1 MAIRLKK
8 EGHSVR
14 VFVADENQRQNLE
27 GLVEKTDDWKNEL
40 DWVGKGGLIIFDTIG
55 YGKEQDDLR
64 EKGFSVVGGS
74 AVGDKLENS
83 RQFGQKILSLYGI
96 NTVPSVN
103 FCNVEEAIEF
113 VKKNKGPW
121 VIKQNGHVDKTFN
134 YVGHSEDNRD
144 VESVLKS
151 YFKNNQKDCNSI
163 DLQKRID
170 GIEIGVGRYFNG
182 TDWVGPIEM
191 NVEHKNLCNGG
202 LGPKT
207 YEMGTLMWYDSNEN
221 NRFFKEL
228 LDKIK
233 PVLIDGNFR
242 GDIDINCI
250 VNEEGI
256 FPLEFTARFGFPAL
270 QLQSELHESPWGEF
284 LKAVADGKPYDLKY
298 KSGYGI
304 VVLVAAP
311 PFPYEA
317 VGEKNSSLGMEVCFT
332 DDFTEE
338 DFSNVHLGEV
348 SLRKEDGRDI
358 YYISSQSGF
367 VLHVTG
373 SGRTIEEARSATCD
387 RVKKIIIPKM
397 FYRTDIG
404 VKFLEEEKAKL
415 EKWGW
420 L

>member
-1 MAIRLKK
+1 
-8 EGHSVR
+8 
-14 VFVADENQRQNLE
+14 
-27 GLVEKTDDWKNEL
+27 
-40 DWVGKGGLIIFDTIG
+40 
-55 YGKEQDDLR
+55 
-64 EKGFSVVGGS
+64 
-74 AVGDKLENS
+74 
-83 RQFGQKILSLYGI
+83 
-96 NTVPSVN
+96 
-103 FCNVEEAIEF
+103 

-134 YVGHSEDNRD
+134 YVGRSEDNRD
-144 VESVLKS
+144 VESVLRS
-151 YFKNNQKDCNSI
+151 YFVNNKADCGSI

-191 NVEHKNLCNGG
+191 NVEHKNLCNGD

-207 YEMGTLMWYDSNEN
+207 YEMGTLMWYDADEN

-228 LDKIK
+228 LDKVK
-233 PVLIDGNFR
+233 PVLIEGNFR
-242 GDIDINCI
+242 GDVDINCI
-250 VNEEGI
+250 VNEEGV

-298 KSGYGI
+298 KKGYGI
-304 VVLVAAP
+304 AVLVATP

-317 VGEKNSSLGMEVCFT
+317 VSEKNSSFGMEVCFA
-332 DDFTEE
+332 DDFSEE
-338 DFSNVHLGEV
+338 DFEHVHLEEV
-348 SLRKEDGRDI
+348 SLKKEDGRDV
-358 YYISSQSGF
+358 YYIASHSGF

-373 SGRTIEEARSATCD
+373 SGKTIEDARSATCD

-415 EKWGW
+415 QKWGW
-420 L
+420 LI